1 MKAHSTQIKPQESTK
16 MIEEPITQELST
28 AITAWAFCSYAYDKA
43 TEVVVEKIHAT
54 FFNKGHMLR
63 NTAGIKYALELG
75 LPQADQDILK
85 NSEMYMG
92 RGIPESPDKKEMKRI
107 RANIQNKLT
116 RNFNKLVNEC
126 YPPHTERITDAYP
139 LRPEED
145 MSEITKDTIPSS
157 KKSGRTTAE
166 KFSLDDMAATVAL
179 TIQENMEGLSI
190 KTEGTEED
198 ERDDIFRLI
207 AVEEEEWECHV
218 CLGLCDCIDTRLI
231 EANEDERDKVISSL
245 MQNEE
250 FVGDYIDIQ
259 QIYGDNNTCIGA
271 LSQGT
276 SGSTFSNST
285 AIGVSTAITASN
297 QIVIGRSSETVVI
310 AGTTM
315 HSGAVN
321 ISGTTMIT
329 GVCNTLQSSDTILPI
344 TFTATPSF
352 SMLSGMVYNL
362 TTSSTAITSLGF
374 TNIPTTPQQT
384 YVFTFVLN
392 PSFANNAWWLK
403 PPTAFISITA
413 VGGSI
418 NTAVPLVGMSNV
430 VLPISYTYMFQQITI
445 VNTSTT
451 ITPTFMGFVSVLGF

>member
-75 LPQADQDILK
+75 LPQADHDILK

-145 MSEITKDTIPSS
+145 MSEITKDSIPSS

-179 TIQENMEGLSI
+179 TIQEDMEGLSI
-190 KTEGTEED
+190 KTEGTEE
-198 ERDDIFRLI
+198 
-207 AVEEEEWECHV
+207 AV
-218 CLGLCDCIDTRLI
+218 
-231 EANEDERDKVISSL
+231 SL
-245 MQNEE
+245 
-250 FVGDYIDIQ
+250 
-259 QIYGDNNTCIGA
+259 
-271 LSQGT
+271 LLKKK
-276 SGSTFSNST
+276 SGSATC
-285 AIGVSTAITASN
+285 ALDYVTAS
-297 QIVIGRSSETVVI
+297 
-310 AGTTM
+310 
-315 HSGAVN
+315 
-321 ISGTTMIT
+321 
-329 GVCNTLQSSDTILPI
+329 
-344 TFTATPSF
+344 
-352 SMLSGMVYNL
+352 
-362 TTSSTAITSLGF
+362 
-374 TNIPTTPQQT
+374 IP
-384 YVFTFVLN
+384 V
-392 PSFANNAWWLK
+392 
-403 PPTAFISITA
+403 
-413 VGGSI
+413 
-418 NTAVPLVGMSNV
+418 
-430 VLPISYTYMFQQITI
+430 
-445 VNTSTT
+445 
-451 ITPTFMGFVSVLGF
+451 